1 MKTIPQ
7 FNLLMAGLFAVSAL
21 VLSSCGGDDEPAKP
35 TASFTY
41 DANGREVA
49 FTSTSKNA
57 KTFAWDFGD
66 GATSTEENPSHT
78 YDVYGD
84 YTVKLSVTG
93 DGGVA
98 TSLPDALTLS
108 KTSDVKID
116 GNFAE
121 WANIAEVTVPAT
133 NGTISKVK
141 VDYDALNIYFYVEGS
156 ANLSGFMDLYL
167 DTDNDPAT
175 GYFSGWYPEGFG
187 ADYLMEGDLR
197 VVNDGDIFKDNDG
210 EATAWG
216 WTATSPVG
224 SNSVKSSTTAAVG
237 SGKGIEFSVSR
248 AAFTNLASVFSF
260 AIVDVDGNYY
270 FADGTKSRDVTE
282 TWAAVGSFP
291 KDNVEGGK
299 LAQFDLTK

>member
-1 MKTIPQ
+1 MKTIRQ
-7 FNLLMAGLFAVSAL
+7 FNLLMAGLAAVSAF
-21 VLSSCGGDDEPAKP
+21 VLGSCGDDEPAKP

-41 DANGREVA
+41 EADGRDVA

-66 GATSTEENPSHT
+66 GQTSTEENPSHT
-78 YDVYGD
+78 YAVYGD

-93 DGGVA
+93 DGGEA

-108 KTSDVKID
+108 KKSDVKID
-116 GNFAE
+116 GNFSE
-121 WANIAEVTVPAT
+121 WANIAEVTAPEIT
-133 NGTISKVK
+133 GTISKVK
-141 VDYDALNIYFYVEGS
+141 VDYDALNIYFYVEGN

-167 DTDNDPAT
+167 DTDNNPET

-187 ADYLMEGDLR
+187 ADYLMEGDLS
-197 VVNDGDIFKDNDG
+197 VVNDADIFKDNDG
-210 EATAWG
+210 ETNVWG
-216 WTATSPVG
+216 WTVTSPVG
-224 SNSVKSSTTAAVG
+224 SNSVKSSAIAAVG

-270 FADGTKSRDVTE
+270 FADGTKSRDITE
-282 TWAAVGSFP
+282 TWAAVGAFP
-291 KDNVEGGK
+291 KDNTATGK